1 MTDYNKRF
9 KELHQKITQVVKDK
23 NITNSVIQ
31 KYDNRLNKI
40 EDNSLKKL
48 SQLEKSYSLL
58 KEEFSKIVS
67 LYNNIKNSEK
77 KPLNDK
83 EMNLLI
89 QNLNINLRNEKNEMS
104 DYIKSVFS
112 EIERTINKINENNI
126 SQKIKFSND
135 CDLMKETIDNNSNN
149 FEYILQ
155 NQNNKIA
162 QILEDMREGTEKEF
176 ENVNRIIEEEI
187 NKHDFN
193 SNQLGKNLNELNN
206 KIDEEFQKSKQSSNE
221 FEENIFNLIE
231 ETCMKVAEPY

>member
-187 NKHDFN
+187 NKQDFN

-206 KIDEEFQKSKQSSNE
+206 IIDEEFQKSKQSSNE

>member
-187 NKHDFN
+187 NKQDFN

>member
-135 CDLMKETIDNNSNN
+135 CDLMKETIDNHSNN

-187 NKHDFN
+187 NKQDFN

>member
-9 KELHQKITQVVKDK
+9 KELNQKITQAVKDNK
-23 NITNSVIQ
+23 NTNTAIQ
-31 KYDNRLNKI
+31 KYNIRLNKI
-40 EDNSLKKL
+40 EDKSSKKL
-48 SQLEKSYSLL
+48 SQLEQSYSFL

-89 QNLNINLRNEKNEMS
+89 QNLNINLKNEKNEMT

-112 EIERTINKINENNI
+112 EIERSLNKINVNNI
-126 SQKIKFSND
+126 SQKNKFYND

-187 NKHDFN
+187 NKHEFN

>member
-112 EIERTINKINENNI
+112 EIERKSNIRNENII
-126 SQKIKFSND
+126 SKKIKFSND

-187 NKHDFN
+187 NKQDFN

>member
-187 NKHDFN
+187 NKQDYN

>member
-48 SQLEKSYSLL
+48 SQLEKSYSFL

-89 QNLNINLRNEKNEMS
+89 QTLNINLRNEKNEMS

-176 ENVNRIIEEEI
+176 ENINRIIEEEI
-187 NKHDFN
+187 NKQDFN

>member
-162 QILEDMREGTEKEF
+162 QIFEDMREGTEKEF

-187 NKHDFN
+187 NKQDFN

>member
-162 QILEDMREGTEKEF
+162 QIK
-176 ENVNRIIEEEI
+176 RI
-187 NKHDFN
+187 
-193 SNQLGKNLNELNN
+193 
-206 KIDEEFQKSKQSSNE
+206 
-221 FEENIFNLIE
+221 
-231 ETCMKVAEPY
+231 

>member
-1 MTDYNKRF
+1 MTGYNKRF
-9 KELHQKITQVVKDK
+9 KELNQKITQVVKDNK
-23 NITNSVIQ
+23 NTNSAIQ
-31 KYDNRLNKI
+31 KYNIRLNKI
-40 EDNSLKKL
+40 EDKSSKKL
-48 SQLEKSYSLL
+48 SQLEQSYSFL

-89 QNLNINLRNEKNEMS
+89 QTLNINLRNEKNEMS

-112 EIERTINKINENNI
+112 EIERSLNKINENNI
-126 SQKIKFSND
+126 SQKNKFSND
-135 CDLMKETIDNNSNN
+135 CDIMKETIDNNSNN

-155 NQNNKIA
+155 NQNDKIA
-162 QILEDMREGTEKEF
+162 KILEDMREGTEKEF

-187 NKHDFN
+187 NKQDFN